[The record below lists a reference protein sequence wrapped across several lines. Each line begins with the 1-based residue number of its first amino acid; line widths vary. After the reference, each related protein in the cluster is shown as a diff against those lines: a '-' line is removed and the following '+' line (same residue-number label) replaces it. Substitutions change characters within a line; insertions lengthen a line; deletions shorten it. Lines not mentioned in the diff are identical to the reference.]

1 MDGVILQP
9 MSDAVSL
16 DQFIQD
22 LRAQLEAAI
31 MHRPK
36 KGLHFEV
43 GEIELELQLSQEK
56 KTDGKLAFKVLGIG
70 ASKGQSVGHV
80 VRLKLNPKVTDP
92 EGSNQ
97 SLEVS
102 QKDAEAAE
110 GLEEY
115 IAKTEGS

>member
-1 MDGVILQP
+1 
-9 MSDAVSL
+9 MSDAVPL

-43 GEIELELQLSQEK
+43 GEIELELQLTQEK

-92 EGSNQ
+92 EGFYRP
-97 SLEVS
+97 LEVS
-102 QKDAEAAE
+102 DRSERPS
-110 GLEEY
+110 
-115 IAKTEGS
+115 GSKS